1 MMTMKIRVLIVDDEK
16 PAREE
21 LAYMLGEINDIE
33 LLGEAA
39 TGMEAVKKT
48 KELKP
53 DLLFLDIGLPDLSGL
68 QVAELLKEFDF
79 SIQIVFLTAY
89 DQFAIEAFKLRAF
102 HYLLKP
108 YDSEDLV
115 EVLDAFKT
123 LQQENQLKTDHSRNK
138 LAIETENGITYLS
151 PKEIY
156 FIEKQGR
163 EVIIHTRAEQIKATF
178 TLNDLFEKLEM
189 FSFFRTHKSYLVN
202 LDYIK
207 ELRAWF
213 SGSYNLI
220 MEDAKQSEVPVSR
233 NYVKELR
240 NRIEL

>member
-1 MMTMKIRVLIVDDEK
+1 MTVRVFIVDDEQ

-21 LAYMLGEINDIE
+21 LAFMLGEISE
-33 LLGEAA
+33 VLLIGEAS
-39 TGMEAVKKT
+39 TGMEAVKKA

-53 DLLFLDIGLPDLSGL
+53 DLMFLDIQLPDLTGL
-68 QVAELLKEFDF
+68 QVAELLNEFDF
-79 SIQIVFLTAY
+79 AIQIVFLTAY
-89 DQFAIEAFKLRAF
+89 DHFAIEAFKLRAF

-108 YDSEDLV
+108 YDLEDLI
-115 EVLDAFKT
+115 EVFDTYSDMLK
-123 LQQENQLKTDHSRNK
+123 ENQLKTGQTKNK

-163 EVIIHTRAEQIKATF
+163 EVIIHTKTAKMKALF
-178 TLNDLFEKLEM
+178 TLSELFEKLER

-202 LDYIK
+202 LEHIK

-213 SGSYNLI
+213 SGSYNLS
-220 MEDAKQSEVPVSR
+220 MNDQEQSEVPVSR
-233 NYVKELR
+233 NYVKDLREKVEL
-240 NRIEL
+240 

>member
-1 MMTMKIRVLIVDDEK
+1 MLMTVRVLIVDDEQ

-21 LAYMLGEINDIE
+21 LAFMLGEIPGIE
-33 LLGEAA
+33 VMGEAS
-39 TGMEAVKKT
+39 TGMEAVKKG

-53 DLLFLDIGLPDLSGL
+53 DLMFLDIQLPDLTGL
-68 QVAELLKEFDF
+68 QVAELINQFDF
-79 SIQIVFLTAY
+79 PIKIVFLTAY
-89 DQFAIEAFKLRAF
+89 DRFAIEAFKLRAF

-108 YDSEDLV
+108 YDTEDLI
-115 EVLDAFKT
+115 EVCNVYLNSLKDKPLNISETKT
-123 LQQENQLKTDHSRNK
+123 K
-138 LAIETENGITYLS
+138 LAIETDNGVVYLL
-151 PKEIY
+151 PKDIY

-163 EVIIHTRAEQIKATF
+163 EAIIHTKTEKFKALF
-178 TLNDLFEKLEM
+178 TLNELLEKLKR

-202 LDYIK
+202 LEHIK

-220 MEDAKQSEVPVSR
+220 MNDQAQSEVPVSR

-240 NRIEL
+240 EKVEL

>member
-1 MMTMKIRVLIVDDEK
+1 MMAVRVLIVDDEQ

-21 LAYMLGEINDIE
+21 LAYMLGEIPGVE
-33 LLGEAA
+33 LAGEAS
-39 TGMEAVKKT
+39 TGMEAVKKA

-53 DLLFLDIGLPDLSGL
+53 NLMFLDIQLPDLTGL
-68 QVAELLKEFDF
+68 QAADLINEYGLD
-79 SIQIVFLTAY
+79 IQIVFLTAY
-89 DQFAIEAFKLRAF
+89 DHYAIEAFKLRAF

-108 YDSEDLV
+108 YDSEDLM
-115 EVLDAFKT
+115 EVFETYAAW
-123 LQQENQLKTDHSRNK
+123 LKESQTNRGQTKNK

-163 EVIIHTRAEQIKATF
+163 EVLIHTKSAKIKAFF
-178 TLNDLFEKLEM
+178 TLTELFEKLER

-202 LDYIK
+202 LEHIK

-220 MEDAKQSEVPVSR
+220 MNDEGQSEVPVSR

-240 NRIEL
+240 EKVEL

>member
-1 MMTMKIRVLIVDDEK
+1 MTIRVLIVDDEQ

-21 LAYMLGEINDIE
+21 LSYMLGEISSVEVI
-33 LLGEAA
+33 GEAA
-39 TGMEAVKKT
+39 SGMEAVKKA

-53 DLLFLDIGLPDLSGL
+53 DLLFLDIQLPDLSGL
-68 QVAELLKEFDF
+68 QVAELLNEFEF

-89 DQFAIEAFKLRAF
+89 DHFAIEAFKLRAF

-108 YDSEDLV
+108 YDAEDLI
-115 EVLDAFKT
+115 EVFNNFSEMVK
-123 LQQENQLKTDHSRNK
+123 EKQLKADQTKNK
-138 LAIETENGITYLS
+138 LAIETENGIAYLS

-163 EVIIHTRAEQIKATF
+163 EVIIHTKTEKRKASF
-178 TLNDLFEKLEM
+178 TLSELFEKLER

-202 LDYIK
+202 LEHIK
-207 ELRAWF
+207 ELRTWF

-220 MEDAKQSEVPVSR
+220 MNDQAQSEVPVSR
-233 NYVKELR
+233 NYVKSLREKVEL
-240 NRIEL
+240 

>member
-1 MMTMKIRVLIVDDEK
+1 MMMMTIRVLIVDDEK

-21 LAYMLGEINDIE
+21 LAYMLHEINGIE

-39 TGMEAVKKT
+39 TGMEAVKKA

-108 YDSEDLV
+108 Y
-115 EVLDAFKT
+115 
-123 LQQENQLKTDHSRNK
+123 
-138 LAIETENGITYLS
+138 
-151 PKEIY
+151 
-156 FIEKQGR
+156 
-163 EVIIHTRAEQIKATF
+163 
-178 TLNDLFEKLEM
+178 
-189 FSFFRTHKSYLVN
+189 
-202 LDYIK
+202 
-207 ELRAWF
+207 
-213 SGSYNLI
+213 
-220 MEDAKQSEVPVSR
+220 
-233 NYVKELR
+233 
-240 NRIEL
+240 